1 MTQEEIKNL
10 VITTVEF
17 PTGFPAD
24 FDLNDNL
31 LSNEKT
37 LVIPNVFPGSFSII
51 NNLGKLVSFP
61 QKEYLENDVFGTII
75 DFSELFKISG
85 NSLSGWKIRFNR
97 GMRGEQ
103 GNAENLTP
111 GSISDEDLIK
121 IALIF

>member
-1 MTQEEIKNL
+1 MTQEEIQNL
-10 VITTVEF
+10 VITNIAF

-24 FDLNDNL
+24 FTLNDGL
-31 LSNEKT
+31 LTSDYS
-37 LVIPNVFPGSFSII
+37 LVIPDVFPGSFSII
-51 NNLGKLVSFP
+51 NNLGELMSFP
-61 QKEYLENDVFGTII
+61 QKEYWENGVCGTMI